1 MDAAVTVLLTG
12 RVGLFVRLP
21 GLPGSRPALL
31 DALHTYADRLGEE
44 PGTELFIVSLDPADP
59 AALAQY
65 AAAVSTPG
73 NALYRQYLT
82 TVQFAARFA
91 SSAAQIFTVE
101 DTLRADGLDPSPVS
115 PDHLAIRVSG
125 TAGQF
130 ASAFACATL
139 NWKTVTK

>member
-59 AALAQY
+59 DVVWLNEWFHGEDALQAHREAPAFAELLGSLPDLLVGPAGILRIDPLRLDLARALA
-65 AAAVSTPG
+65 
-73 NALYRQYLT
+73 
-82 TVQFAARFA
+82 
-91 SSAAQIFTVE
+91 
-101 DTLRADGLDPSPVS
+101 
-115 PDHLAIRVSG
+115 SG
-125 TAGQF
+125 AE
-130 ASAFACATL
+130 SDD
-139 NWKTVTK
+139 